1 MGGKDIQLRSGIYPP
16 AARGYARASVC
27 YNQTKHIARGA
38 AVARFREDS
47 VTTRSLLD
55 ERPVL
60 TELHSHV
67 GGAVAPEIMWSI
79 AHQQGIRL
87 PTKDY
92 WQFVELISVSHPDKV
107 KNLAEYDLIFRWT
120 ELIQSSPLAIERSVY
135 EIIGGAY
142 RKSNITTL
150 ELRFNPMKRN
160 REGEQDLDHIISAA
174 IRGLDRALLEYPQ
187 VRSGLILM
195 MDRTFPLE
203 LNAIIVEK
211 ALRYRGRG
219 VIGIDIAGPPNP
231 AFSYREHQGLVDQAR
246 DAGLGITIHTGEE
259 GRIEDMWEVVEYLR
273 PDRVGHGILS
283 AYDERLM
290 ERVARDGI
298 VLEICPT
305 SNLRTRAVKDIEE
318 LRHIVSRLQ
327 AFGVSFTINTDGP
340 QMLITNLVREYRL
353 LLEHGIFGSR
363 DLEVAIETAYNA
375 SFLSR
380 TCPLR

>member
-1 MGGKDIQLRSGIYPP
+1 MAP
-16 AARGYARASVC
+16 AS
-27 YNQTKHIARGA
+27 I
-38 AVARFREDS
+38 
-47 VTTRSLLD
+47 LD
-55 ERPVL
+55 ERPEL

-92 WQFVELISVSHPDKV
+92 WQFVDLISVSHPDKV
-107 KNLAEYDLIFRWT
+107 NNLAEYDLIFRWT
-120 ELIQSSPLAIERSVY
+120 ELIQSSPVAIERSVY

-142 RKSNITTL
+142 RKSNVTTI

-174 IRGLDRALLEYPQ
+174 IRGLDRALLEYPH

-203 LNAIIVEK
+203 LNTIIVEK
-211 ALRYRGRG
+211 ALRYHNRG

-231 AFSYREHQGLVDQAR
+231 TFSYREHAELVQRAHR
-246 DAGLGITIHTGEE
+246 AGLGVTVHTGEE

-273 PDRVGHGILS
+273 PHRIGHGILS
-283 AYDERLM
+283 ANDEQLM
-290 ERVARDGI
+290 RRVSSEGI

-305 SNLRTRAVKDIEE
+305 SNLRTRAVNGIDD
-318 LRHIVSRLQ
+318 LRRVMDALRAH
-327 AFGVSFTINTDGP
+327 GVAFTINTDGP
-340 QMLITNLVREYRL
+340 QMLNTNVVKEFRL
-353 LLEHGIFGSR
+353 LIEHGIFTDADVR
-363 DLEVAIETAYNA
+363 QAIETARSA
-375 SFLSR
+375 TFLSR
-380 TCPLR
+380 QYVLA